1 MKISN
6 EVKVGA
12 LAIVAIL
19 ALIIGFRFLKAK
31 DIFNHNPKLYA
42 VFKSVG
48 GLEKSNFVK
57 INGLTVGTVY
67 AMEPADEN
75 VTAVKVTI
83 SITEKVNIPDNSV
96 AFIDGA
102 ILGSATIVI
111 ERGSSG
117 TYLKDGDRL
126 STKEE
131 AGLLGNL
138 TSEARPLM
146 AKVKTVADSVTMLL
160 SNFNQILNPATQ
172 RDVQNA
178 IANLNYSTAALNAL
192 LAGLNKPLSATMD
205 NMNSITG
212 NLKNQNQAIE
222 GILNNANTFTGNLKQ
237 LQFQQTIDS
246 LNATIADLRTAI
258 ANISNPNGSLGALMN
273 DRQVYN
279 KLNDVLLSMEI
290 LMDDIRVHPK
300 RYVNISVFGKK
311 NKGGELTAPAI
322 KDSVPR

>member
-6 EVKVGA
+6 EVKVGMLA
-12 LAIVAIL
+12 LVSIVL
-19 ALIIGFRFLKAK
+19 LIIGFRFLKAK
-31 DIFNHNPKLYA
+31 DIFNHTPKLYA
-42 VFKSVG
+42 VFKTVG

-67 AMEPADEN
+67 SMEPADEN
-75 VTAVKVTI
+75 VSAVKVTI

-102 ILGSATIVI
+102 ILGSATVVI
-111 ERGSSG
+111 ERGSSA

-126 STKEE
+126 HTKEE

-146 AKVKTVADSVTMLL
+146 AKVKTVADSVTQLL
-160 SNFNQILNPATQ
+160 ANLNHILNANTQ

-178 IANLNYSTAALNAL
+178 IANLTYSTAALNTL
-192 LAGLNKPLSATMD
+192 LAGVNKPLAKTLD
-205 NMNSITG
+205 NVSSITD
-212 NLKNQNQAIE
+212 NLKGQNEAIE
-222 GILNNANTFTGNLKQ
+222 GILNNAQTFTGNLKQ
-237 LQFQQTIDS
+237 LQFQKTVDS
-246 LNATIADLRTAI
+246 LNATIAEMRSTI
-258 ANISNPNGSLGALMN
+258 GSITNPNGSLGALTN
-273 DRQVYN
+273 DRQLYN
-279 KLNDVLLSMEI
+279 KMNDVLLSMEI

-311 NKGGELTAPAI
+311 NKAGELTAPAI
-322 KDSVPR
+322 KDSVAR

>member
-6 EVKVGA
+6 EVKVGT

-31 DIFNHNPKLYA
+31 DIFNHTPKIYA
-42 VFKSVG
+42 IFKSVG

-57 INGLTVGTVY
+57 INGLTVGSVY
-67 AMEPADEN
+67 AMEPANED
-75 VTAVKVTI
+75 VTAIKVTL
-83 SITEKVNIPDNSV
+83 SITEDVNIPANST
-96 AFIDGA
+96 AYIEGSL
-102 ILGSATIVI
+102 LGSANIII
-111 ERGSSG
+111 ERGTSK
-117 TYLKDGDRL
+117 TNLADGDRIN
-126 STKEE
+126 TKEE

-138 TSEARPLM
+138 TSEAKPLM
-146 AKVKTVADSVTMLL
+146 AKVKTVADSVTLL
-160 SNFNQILNPATQ
+160 LTNFNHILNASTQ

-178 IANLNYSTAALNAL
+178 LSNLNYSTAALNTL
-192 LAGLNKPLSATMD
+192 LTGLNKPLTASLDNLSA
-205 NMNSITG
+205 ITG
-212 NLKNQNQAIE
+212 NLKNQNESIE
-222 GILNNANTFTGNLKQ
+222 GILANAKSFTGNLKQ
-237 LQFQQTIDS
+237 LEFQKTIDS
-246 LNATIADLRTAI
+246 LNATIAELHAAV

-290 LMDDIRVHPK
+290 LLDDIRVHPK

-311 NKGGELTAPAI
+311 NKSGELTAPAI